1 MGERVITLYIPKK
14 IINRKNWK
22 EVIDAN
28 GNLLYQ
34 FRTNIFSS
42 KFELLNHY
50 DKLLFNA
57 KQVTFFRKHYDIYK
71 NDTVI
76 ASLVT
81 KSYFKQYQYYIKST
95 KDNLFVEGS
104 IMNSRFSIREENE
117 VVLTI
122 SKDPQKKYNRIITVD
137 ESQMEYLI
145 MVMLSLIVA
154 VETFMASN

>member
-1 MGERVITLYIPKK
+1 MPKK
-14 IINRKNWK
+14 RINRKNDK
-22 EVIDAN
+22 EVIHLN
-28 GNLLYQ
+28 ESLLYQ

-42 KFELLNHY
+42 KFELFNQN
-50 DKLLFNA
+50 DKLLFTA
-57 KQVTFFRKHYDIYK
+57 KQVTLFRNHYDIYQ

-76 ASLVT
+76 SSLVT
-81 KSYFKQYQYYIKST
+81 KSYFKQYQYYIKSN

-104 IMNSRFSIREENE
+104 IVNSQFSLREENE

-122 SKDPQKKYNRIITVD
+122 SKDPQKNYRRIITVD
-137 ESQMEYLI
+137 ESQKDYLI

>member
-1 MGERVITLYIPKK
+1 MITLYMPKK
-14 IINRKNWK
+14 RINRKNDK
-22 EVIDAN
+22 EVIHLN
-28 GNLLYQ
+28 ESLLYQ

-42 KFELLNHY
+42 KFELFNQN
-50 DKLLFNA
+50 DKLLFTA
-57 KQVTFFRKHYDIYK
+57 KQVTLFRNHYDIYQ

-76 ASLVT
+76 SSLVT
-81 KSYFKQYQYYIKST
+81 KSYFKQYQYYIKSN

-104 IMNSRFSIREENE
+104 IVNSQFSLREENE

-122 SKDPQKKYNRIITVD
+122 SKDPQKNYRRIITVD
-137 ESQMEYLI
+137 ESQKDYLI